1 MNTQIIYSY
10 YPAEWHKNLW
20 REGFCAG
27 NGKTGIN
34 TIGAICNDFFVITRT
49 DLWYGLKKAELPDV
63 SYKLK
68 EMRVLRK
75 NNEFKKA
82 KNTIEK
88 EIKSKK
94 LPEVEYF
101 MKKFVPAFE
110 KTLDELD
117 Y

>member
-1 MNTQIIYSY
+1 MIIMKSADKISAY
-10 YPAEWHKNLW
+10 
-20 REGFCAG
+20 
-27 NGKTGIN
+27 
-34 TIGAICNDFFVITRT
+34 
-49 DLWYGLKKAELPDV
+49 LKCLTEL
-63 SYKLK
+63 KLG
-68 EMRVLRK
+68 

-94 LPEVEYF
+94 MPEVEYF